1 MNTKKEANL
10 LNKIFKKFIFCKIF
24 FIFVIINNA
33 SNSQEIRDLEK
44 SINELTAEAN
54 QGNVDAQ
61 YSLGRIALEN
71 KNPPDHSGAAYWFR
85 IAAESNHIESQEI
98 LGALLFSGLGVPP
111 NPKEAYIWWKKA
123 ALSGSVKAQA
133 SLGVLYALGSG
144 VEKSSIHAYKWL
156 TIAAFFGNK
165 NAQVQ
170 RDESVAL
177 QMTADE
183 IRTAQQLV
191 EETIKNIK
199 K

>member
-1 MNTKKEANL
+1 M

-44 SINELTAEAN
+44 SKNELTAEAN

-98 LGALLFSGLGVPP
+98 LGALLFSGLGVP
-111 NPKEAYIWWKKA
+111 A
-123 ALSGSVKAQA
+123 
-133 SLGVLYALGSG
+133 
-144 VEKSSIHAYKWL
+144 KSKRSIH
-156 TIAAFFGNK
+156 
-165 NAQVQ
+165 
-170 RDESVAL
+170 
-177 QMTADE
+177 
-183 IRTAQQLV
+183 LV
-191 EETIKNIK
+191 EEGSIIWKCQGASKSRSALCIRFRCREELYTCI
-199 K
+199 